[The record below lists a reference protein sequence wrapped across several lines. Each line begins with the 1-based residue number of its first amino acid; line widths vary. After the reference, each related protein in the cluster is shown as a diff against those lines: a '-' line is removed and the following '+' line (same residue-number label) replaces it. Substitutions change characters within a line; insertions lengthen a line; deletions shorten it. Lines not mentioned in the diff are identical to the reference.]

1 MSEESSS
8 NLRGECARM
17 FEDIYIQVAHNEI
30 VGPKIRALARLRE
43 ETAGETISEL
53 RGNVL
58 DWRGFLLPEI
68 SKNIAGYASAMEQFE
83 KSLRD
88 FLRSRSPDYAHLEEI
103 AARQLSSAE
112 DEERELKKNESGE
125 RGDEGADG
133 P

>member
-1 MSEESSS
+1 
-8 NLRGECARM
+8 M